1 MEGDLYARLLT
12 YAACG
17 VHMFLSVCV
26 CVYACVSVSVCS
38 TVAVRRSAIG
48 FHAVVFHKPEKKK
61 YGKNTPYSYCIIAK

>member
-1 MEGDLYARLLT
+1 MLGFLHMPPVESICSYLY
-12 YAACG
+12 
-17 VHMFLSVCV
+17 VCV